1 MIIVTTGDVIE
12 DVAVV
17 LPIRLPSN
25 DCTRKLSA
33 SPKATELKRRY
44 LNVYNFD
51 ITV

>member
-17 LPIRLPSN
+17 LPIRLPSI
-25 DCTRKLSA
+25 DCTRKLS
-33 SPKATELKRRY
+33 SPKETALKRRY